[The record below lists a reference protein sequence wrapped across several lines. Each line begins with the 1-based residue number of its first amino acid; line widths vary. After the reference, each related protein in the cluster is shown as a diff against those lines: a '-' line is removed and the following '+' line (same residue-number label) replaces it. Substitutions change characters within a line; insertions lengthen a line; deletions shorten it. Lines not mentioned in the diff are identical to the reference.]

1 MFPHNTKLTE
11 TVQHIFDAKGKKLSI
26 DELLLDAMKK
36 IWGKALENEFGR
48 LNNDIP
54 KELLGTNT
62 ISFILKSSIP
72 QGRKITYANMVCDFR
87 PLKNEK

>member
-1 MFPHNTKLTE
+1 M
-11 TVQHIFDAKGKKLSI
+11 VRHIFDSKEKKLSI

-48 LNNDIP
+48 LSNGIP
-54 KELLGTNT
+54 KELLGMNT

-72 QGRKITYANMVCDFR
+72 QG
-87 PLKNEK
+87 